1 MGQWFARHGGYSCV
15 SVWGKTVSKSIQSHH
30 IRGLLI
36 TGIGGLALTWDIPL
50 IRLSDGTPWSVLL
63 ARSGTTLV
71 VSLTVWLL
79 MRRFMRAAAP
89 PLVPGRSGLVVAAL
103 YGIGSVSFIAAVFNT
118 TTANLAFIL
127 AFNTMFAALLSW
139 VFLWERPRP
148 ATFVAMGFML
158 FGILLIVGEG
168 ISSGHLF
175 GDAMALCSALSLAA
189 AITVSRASGR
199 NMGFTSLVAVTIP
212 FLIAC
217 YMVSRIGFHIG
228 QPVWIL
234 IDGGIITP
242 LSFFCLALGPR
253 YLSGPEVAMFY
264 LLETVLAPIWVWIIF
279 SETPSNQ
286 SLAGGTILVIALI
299 AHSVWFL
306 VKGRKPPADPMVEYP
321 I

>member
-1 MGQWFARHGGYSCV
+1 MSG
-15 SVWGKTVSKSIQSHH
+15 SIQSHH
-30 IRGLLI
+30 LKGLLI
-36 TGIGGLALTWDIPL
+36 TAIGGLSLTWDIPL

-63 ARSGTTLV
+63 ARSGTTLI
-71 VSLTVWLL
+71 VSLSVWLV
-79 MRRFMRAAAP
+79 MRHFLRRATP
-89 PLVPGRSGLVVAAL
+89 PLIPGRSGLVVAAL
-103 YGIGSVSFIAAVFNT
+103 YGVGSVSFVAAVFTT

-139 VFLWERPRP
+139 IFLGERPRP
-148 ATFVAMGFML
+148 ATFVAMAFML
-158 FGILLIVGEG
+158 FGIFLIVGEG
-168 ISSGHLF
+168 VSSGHLF
-175 GDAMALCSALSLAA
+175 GDAMALSSAFSLAA

-199 NMGFTSLVAVTIP
+199 NMGFTSLVAVIIP

-217 YMVSRIGFHIG
+217 TVVSRIGFHIG

-253 YLSGPEVAMFY
+253 FLSGPEVAMFY
-264 LLETVLAPIWVWIIF
+264 LLETVLAPVWVWIIF

-286 SLAGGTILVIALI
+286 SLVGGTILVVALV

-306 VKGRKPPADPMVEYP
+306 VMGRKPPADKVIEYP